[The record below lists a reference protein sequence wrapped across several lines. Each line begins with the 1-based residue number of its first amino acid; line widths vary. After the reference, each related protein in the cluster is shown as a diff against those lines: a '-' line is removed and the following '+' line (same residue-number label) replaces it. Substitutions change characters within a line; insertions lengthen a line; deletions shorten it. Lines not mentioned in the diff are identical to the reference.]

1 MNDFL
6 STKKDFHKF
15 CVEAYG
21 KEYSQLITNWRDIDL
36 KAQGTIGIGGIFLAA
51 VFALTRDQLVTSLTF
66 NQKTLLCVSISLS
79 TLAVFLAA
87 IVLIARDIDSP
98 PSVDKIK
105 TNMIDPV
112 LYNAD
117 ELNIDERNI
126 NFYNEICTLGWQN
139 INSQLRSNIIKKA
152 KILKIA
158 QYIMLASIMT
168 VTALSITRIFQ
179 L

>member
-6 STKKDFHKF
+6 STKKDFHRF
-15 CVEAYG
+15 CIEEYG
-21 KEYSQLITNWRDIDL
+21 KEYSQLIANWRDIDL

-66 NQKTLLCVSISLS
+66 NQKTLLCISIFLS

-87 IVLIARDIDSP
+87 IVLIARNIDSP

-105 TNMIDPV
+105 TNMVDPV

-117 ELNIDERNI
+117 EVNIDERNV

-139 INSQLRSNIIKKA
+139 INTQLRANILKKA
-152 KILKIA
+152 KILKFS
-158 QYIMLASIMT
+158 QYIMLTSIMT
-168 VTALSITRIFQ
+168 VTALSLARIFQ